1 MSDSKTY
8 MANEQNSSQGLV
20 VLEEFR
26 EETKKPMECTTE
38 LLMKLLQDNKDT
50 EYGKKYGF
58 ADIHTI
64 FISNDPVYNFTGSP
78 RSRKAGAHHYFH
90 FIVSPCFSISIL
102 DTSIILLCFKALGS
116 K

>member
-1 MSDSKTY
+1 MIQHSCIKAVNKGGVKISDSKTY

-50 EYGKKYGF
+50 EYGKKYGC
-58 ADIHTI
+58 ADDRRT
-64 FISNDPVYNFTGSP
+64 VTGFCP
-78 RSRKAGAHHYFH
+78 
-90 FIVSPCFSISIL
+90 L
-102 DTSIILLCFKALGS
+102 
-116 K
+116 